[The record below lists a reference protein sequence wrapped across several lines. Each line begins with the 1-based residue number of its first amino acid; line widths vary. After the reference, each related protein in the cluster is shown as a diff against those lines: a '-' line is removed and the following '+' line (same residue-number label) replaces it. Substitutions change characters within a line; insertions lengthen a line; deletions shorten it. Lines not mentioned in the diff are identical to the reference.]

1 MKKLKDILKN
11 VDLVEIIGSKEV
23 KIREIKF
30 DSRSVK
36 VNDVFVALNGTI
48 TDGNKY
54 IEDAIQNGAK
64 TIVTEEKVSRKVE
77 NVTYIYVRNC
87 NKALATIASNYYGN
101 PSKDITLIGV
111 TGTNGKT
118 SVVYMLYQLFSR
130 LGYQS
135 GMIST
140 IKNIVGFKHYQS
152 THTTPDPVSI
162 NRLLCKMT
170 QEGCKYCFMEVSS
183 HAIAQN
189 RIYGLD
195 YSAAL
200 FTNLSHDH
208 LDYHKTFDNYF
219 SIKKSFFTQL
229 PATSFIITN
238 KDDEFGNKIT
248 SESKAMTL
256 TYSLKSNS
264 DFKCKILQK
273 EFKGTLI
280 NIDKINVWTQLVGEF
295 NIYNLLLV
303 YATAVSLKIHSQ
315 DALVA
320 LSKLEPAEGRFEII
334 KNKKNIIPVVDFAHT
349 HDSLKKVI
357 LTIKEIC
364 NNKQKLITIIGCGG
378 DRDREKRP
386 KMAYVASS
394 LSSKVII
401 TNDNPR
407 TEDPDQIINDMLS
420 GLPLE
425 LKDKILV
432 IKNRKEAIKTAA
444 MIANENDVILL
455 AGKGHEKYQEIN
467 GKKIPFSDKEELA
480 RAININTT

>member
-1 MKKLKDILKN
+1 
-11 VDLVEIIGSKEV
+11 
-23 KIREIKF
+23 
-30 DSRSVK
+30 
-36 VNDVFVALNGTI
+36 
-48 TDGNKY
+48 
-54 IEDAIQNGAK
+54 
-64 TIVTEEKVSRKVE
+64 
-77 NVTYIYVRNC
+77 
-87 NKALATIASNYYGN
+87 
-101 PSKDITLIGV
+101 
-111 TGTNGKT
+111 
-118 SVVYMLYQLFSR
+118 
-130 LGYQS
+130 
-135 GMIST
+135 
-140 IKNIVGFKHYQS
+140 
-152 THTTPDPVSI
+152 
-162 NRLLCKMT
+162 MT

-238 KDDEFGNKIT
+238 KDDEFGNKIAL
-248 SESKAMTL
+248 ESKAMTL
-256 TYSLKSNS
+256 TYSLKSKS
-264 DFKCKILQK
+264 DFKCKVIQK

-295 NIYNLLLV
+295 NMYNLLLV
-303 YATAVSLKIHSQ
+303 YATAVSLKIRSQ
-315 DALVA
+315 DALIA
-320 LSKLEPAEGRFEII
+320 LSELEPAEGRFEII

-444 MIANENDVILL
+444 IIANENDVILL